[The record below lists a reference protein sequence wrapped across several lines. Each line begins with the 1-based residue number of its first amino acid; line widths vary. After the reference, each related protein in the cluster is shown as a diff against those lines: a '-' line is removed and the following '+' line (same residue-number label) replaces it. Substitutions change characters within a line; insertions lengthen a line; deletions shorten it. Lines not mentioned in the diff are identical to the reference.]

1 MLVVETLD
9 YLTKST
15 FANYFNELESE
26 CNMITFLNS
35 IISFLIVKTVI
46 Y

>member
-1 MLVVETLD
+1 MLVVEALD
-9 YLTKST
+9 YLTEGT
-15 FANYFNELESE
+15 FSNNFNELESE

-35 IISFLIVKTVI
+35 IVSFLIVKTVI